1 MSNSKYTSLPQ
12 SQHGSRQPVLNI
24 METADQLGQEQA
36 VRLEHLASQPILEE
50 GSHLLQANN
59 NLKKIESTKI
69 EVGLVPLMSGSKNE
83 PNITI
88 KNSPPGRTS
97 AIQNHAASIKQ
108 LKLKANRLSPNLPKM
123 SPAKE
128 PSQTERPLLIQ

>member
-50 GSHLLQANN
+50 GSHLQQA
-59 NLKKIESTKI
+59 KIESTKI

-128 PSQTERPLLIQ
+128 PSQTERPLLI